1 MSWRNTYT
9 VDWNT
14 VFCTLELHYR
24 IQRVLQQLG
33 IDVVQRDTAQENR
46 RLFGA
51 SFDNAPAGSAGTNA
65 GSKAGSSAGTNAGS
79 SAGSSAGPDVK
90 VIKVPKVVELDD

>member
-14 VFCTLELHYR
+14 VLCTLELHYR
-24 IQRVLQQLG
+24 IQRVLQQMG
-33 IDVVQRDTAQENR
+33 IDVEQRDTAQENR

-51 SFDNAPAGSAGTNA
+51 SFDSAPAGSAGT
-65 GSKAGSSAGTNAGS
+65 S
-79 SAGSSAGPDVK
+79 SAGSSSAAPDVK